1 MDAALQGNG
10 LNMKI
15 KTSSANTFGVCFKY
29 TFFIII
35 TTLYDIL
42 IRMEPKL
49 ILKAFILI
57 IIAFSVHILPVH
69 GENTPD
75 IDAIVEKMDR
85 LYRSDTSFANVE
97 MQIQTEHWERTLS
110 MDIWS
115 KGLDMTLININSPK
129 KDAGIATL
137 REKTEMW
144 NYFPKINKVIKVPP
158 SMMMSSWMG
167 SDFTNDDLVKES
179 SMIHDYHSRLI
190 TPDNA
195 DPDYY
200 YIELIPKKDIPIVW
214 ARIELIVRKN
224 DYIPIEESFFDEKGR
239 KMRVM
244 EFSDIRD
251 FSGREIPSVLVMRPL
266 NKPGKKTVIRYLDL
280 KFDIKLKADTFS
292 LRNLQRKR

>member
-1 MDAALQGNG
+1 MG
-10 LNMKI
+10 
-15 KTSSANTFGVCFKY
+15 
-29 TFFIII
+29 
-35 TTLYDIL
+35 
-42 IRMEPKL
+42 PKL
-49 ILKAFILI
+49 ILKAFILLI
-57 IIAFSVHILPVH
+57 IGFFAHILPVH

-75 IDAIVEKMDR
+75 INAIVEKMDK
-85 LYRSDTSFANVE
+85 LYRSDTSFAHVE

-115 KGLDMTLININSPK
+115 EGLDMTLIHINSPK

-195 DPDYY
+195 NPDYY

-224 DYIPIEESFFDEKGR
+224 DYIPVEESYFDEKGR
-239 KMRVM
+239 RMRVM
-244 EFSDIRD
+244 EFSDIRN

-266 NKPGKKTVIRYLDL
+266 NKPGKKTVIKYLDL
-280 KFDIKLKADTFS
+280 KFDINLKADTFS
-292 LRNLQRKR
+292 LRNLQKKR